1 MMTRVMYVEINI
13 IGIIMLFLLYVSY
26 GKNGGRDL
34 EQRYFRKLLLT
45 NLFIL
50 AIDALTWAM
59 DGQNVFNNVIHQQ
72 IVQYLYF
79 FFSPWLGYYWISYCD
94 YRIFEDEK
102 ALRRRKRF
110 YAIPLIVN
118 MLLLVTNLWTGWV
131 FTIDAANVY
140 HRGDRF
146 NIYTLLVFFNVIIA
160 LFLPLHKAAASKGTR
175 RRDCIYLSLFI
186 VFPLTCGIIQIL
198 FYGLN
203 LIWISIALALLMV
216 YINVQNRQISTDE
229 LTGLNNR
236 RRFNRHIETMLGG
249 KQENGAP
256 ALLMIDI
263 DEFKQIN
270 DKYGHQE
277 GDRALSRTA
286 EILKSCCR
294 DSRFFLARIGGDEFV
309 ITINGCDLQYVQSV
323 EESISMTAEQENA
336 SGRNP
341 FTLSYSIGYS
351 LFGEDGVNSADS
363 LMSLADKRM
372 YEEKRDK
379 KEALRNAGREKGI

>member
-13 IGIIMLFLLYVSY
+13 IGIIMLFLLYASY

-45 NLFIL
+45 NMFIL

-59 DGQNVFNNVIHQQ
+59 DGQNVFDNVIHQK

-79 FFSPWLGYYWISYCD
+79 FFSPWLGYYWIRYCD

-102 ALRRRKRF
+102 VLRRRKRF

-140 HRGDRF
+140 HRGSRF
-146 NIYTLLVFFNVIIA
+146 NIYTVLVFFNVIIA
-160 LFLPLHKAAASKGTR
+160 LFLPLHKAAASKGAR

-203 LIWISIALALLMV
+203 LIWVSIALALLMV